1 VNLHTGQFP
10 DYRPR
15 RLRSSAALRNLVCE
29 TRLGVEQL
37 VLPLFVRAG
46 RRLRQPVNS
55 MPGVFQFSP
64 DELLREAARAHAL
77 GVPAVLLF
85 GIPDKKDA
93 KASGAF
99 AKNGIIQQTVRLLKK
114 ELPSLLVITDVC
126 LCEYMEHGH
135 CGVISGAGFQPARTG
150 KMPVPLKILND
161 ATLKILAQTAL
172 SHAEAGADLVAPSDM
187 MDGRVRAIRAALDKN
202 SFSETPIMSYAA
214 KFASAFYG
222 PFREAAESAPQFG
235 DRRSYQMDAAN
246 AREALREVALDIQ
259 EGADIVMV
267 KPALAYL
274 DIIHRVKTEFGYP
287 TAAYSVSGEYSMIKA
302 AAAKGW
308 IDERAVTL
316 ESLLAMRRAGADI
329 LITYAATDV
338 AKWLK
343 S

>member
-1 VNLHTGQFP
+1 MPDFP
-10 DYRPR
+10 NYRPR
-15 RLRSSAALRNLVCE
+15 RLRASPALRKLVCE
-29 TRLGVEQL
+29 TRLNAEQL

-46 RRLRQPVNS
+46 RKLRHPINS

-64 DELLREAARAHAL
+64 DELLREASRAHAL

-99 AKNGIIQQTVRLLKK
+99 AKNGIVQQAVRLLKK

-135 CGVISGAGFQPARTG
+135 CGIVSHG
-150 KMPVPLKILND
+150 KILND
-161 ATLKILAQTAL
+161 TTLKILAQTAS
-172 SHAEAGADLVAPSDM
+172 SHAEAGADIVAPSDM
-187 MDGRVRAIRAALDKN
+187 MDGRVAAIRAALDKN
-202 SFSETPIMSYAA
+202 GFSETPIMSYAA

-246 AREALREVALDIQ
+246 SDEALREVELDIR

-274 DIIHRVKTEFGYP
+274 DIIHRVKTEFGLP
-287 TAAYSVSGEYSMIKA
+287 TAAYAVSGEHAMIKA

-329 LITYAATDV
+329 LITYAAADV
-338 AKWLK
+338 AGWLK
-343 S
+343 QS